1 MANTELFSMIC
12 RKVSEE
18 RRNIYHGKGDGKMSN
33 QMMDI
38 QSVTAKMKADSSK
51 MAALSLE
58 TRNSILKNVKEALLN
73 NKEAIFEANKM
84 DMDAADENGVTEAV
98 KKRLKFDEHKLM
110 DVTQGMEEL
119 IKLADPHK
127 QNIIICFLTS
137 FMIISFD
144 VFHCF

>member
-1 MANTELFSMIC
+1 
-12 RKVSEE
+12 
-18 RRNIYHGKGDGKMSN
+18 MSN